1 MFWAHLCICTVGSHA
16 SLSVRLSICP
26 MSLDQNSRQE
36 NNSWYICKQLLA
48 IYQIHRWWCM
58 ALNCKLQV
66 CLWVIA
72 SNQSAFC
79 MCVSYW
85 QVCSLQRQVASL
97 KTMSCTDERC
107 QLIVITYGPRRDQ
120 YTCIRFLLAHAL
132 KLERVQVTIVRH
144 LCRTIGP
151 LFWTETWVWLC

>member
-1 MFWAHLCICTVGSHA
+1 MLKNVTFRNVQTLFLVVLVAWFYCNILHQTRFRYINIC
-16 SLSVRLSICP
+16 
-26 MSLDQNSRQE
+26 
-36 NNSWYICKQLLA
+36 
-48 IYQIHRWWCM
+48 WCHIKGETM
-58 ALNCKLQV
+58 TPNCKLQV